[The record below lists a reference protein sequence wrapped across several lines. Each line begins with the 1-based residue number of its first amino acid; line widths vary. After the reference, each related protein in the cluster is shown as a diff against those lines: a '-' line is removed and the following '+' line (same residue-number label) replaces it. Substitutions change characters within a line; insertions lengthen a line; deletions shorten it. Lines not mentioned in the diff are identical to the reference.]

1 MASDAHLVPITD
13 DMDSIIEVGREL
25 SKGKTNKV
33 VAMEL
38 NLKPR
43 DVAKLGEQYRTL
55 TLQTAK
61 NNQNFADRLTVSL
74 EESMQH
80 FDMLIK
86 DAWDNKE
93 DASLNQEFNV
103 VNTSIR
109 LLKDLAEVK
118 FKMIHAMT
126 EGQDVDLMADLENM
140 HEEVEMLKGI
150 LRDMKDKYPEA
161 ARFVFNRMN
170 ELGGIEVV
178 V

>member
-1 MASDAHLVPITD
+1 MASDAHLVPVTD
-13 DMDSIIEVGREL
+13 DIDRIIEVGREL
-25 SKGKTNKV
+25 SKGKTNKI

-43 DVAKLGEQYRTL
+43 EVAKLGEQYRTL

-118 FKMIHAMT
+118 FKMVHAMS
-126 EGQDVDLMADLENM
+126 EGQDVDLMADLEAM
-140 HEEVEMLKGI
+140 HEEVDMLKTI
-150 LRDMKDKYPEA
+150 LREMKDKFPEA
-161 ARFVFNRMN
+161 GRFVFDRMN
-170 ELGGIEVV
+170 EIRGVEVV
-178 V
+178 